1 MKIQIFLVDEG
12 DVTLINRQYSVR
24 VEKTPSGRRYGVV
37 PDGLQAEIEDMV
49 ECGLKNISL

>member
-12 DVTLINRQYSVR
+12 DVPLINRQYTVK
-24 VEKTPSGRRYGVV
+24 VEKTPSGRRFGIV

-49 ECGLKNISL
+49 ECGLKNIPL